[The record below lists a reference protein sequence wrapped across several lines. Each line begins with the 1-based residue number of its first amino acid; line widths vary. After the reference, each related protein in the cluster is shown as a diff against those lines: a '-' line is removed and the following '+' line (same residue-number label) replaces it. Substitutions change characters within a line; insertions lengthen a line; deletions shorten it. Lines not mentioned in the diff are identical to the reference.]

1 LRSALALKV
10 SGGGHGTSARSCA
23 GCAVEVEE
31 LAVESDT
38 VLLAGTELLPVLSV

>member
-1 LRSALALKV
+1 V
-10 SGGGHGTSARSCA
+10 SELLWWWTGGGRGTSASFCA

-38 VLLAGTELLPVLSV
+38 VVGWY